1 MEREEDITN
10 IETLEASSC
19 LVTES
24 DGRTTFETP
33 YCKEKQGISQNG
45 RQWMD
50 NIKDRT
56 CLNCAKLLRTAEDHI
71 IIWKERVSRDIV
83 TSPKRP
89 SYHGTDW

>member
-1 MEREEDITN
+1 
-10 IETLEASSC
+10 
-19 LVTES
+19 
-24 DGRTTFETP
+24 
-33 YCKEKQGISQNG
+33 
-45 RQWMD
+45 MD

-89 SYHGTDW
+89 SYHGTDLVDRAEVSVYLLTWQTKG